1 MARQKKE
8 DANET
13 FEARFARLQEVVRT
27 LESGALPLD
36 QGVAL
41 FKEGMA
47 LSSACREQLDKARHE
62 ITILTKDGP
71 MPYQPLPETAEDED
85 ADDERRDA

>member
-8 DANET
+8 DAHET
-13 FEARFARLQEVVRT
+13 FEARFARLQDIVKT
-27 LESGALPLD
+27 LEGGALPLD

-62 ITILTKDGP
+62 ITILTRDGP
-71 MPYQPLPETAEDED
+71 MPYQPLPETDEDED
-85 ADDERRDA
+85 VADE